1 MKRSSTTTYLTLGL
15 TFLVLGVFGIVTGC
29 SRIQPATETQITT
42 TQLDPQLVFDSEVNS
57 LGSDLQQNSDEL
69 ILKNRLQDEVAIVAS
84 QAFYYPMVDYQQHI
98 SRKAFGQ
105 FIPDDGTDRFTGYH
119 TGDDIEVSDVTA
131 EVPVYAI
138 TDALVTSKQYVSGYG
153 GVVIIE
159 FEDAEGDVY
168 HALYGHVDLASVP
181 FEVGESVARGDQ
193 LAVLG
198 DHESAETDGERKHL
212 HFGIYAYASTEL
224 YAGYVQ
230 DDADLVAW
238 ENPSQFLRDRY
249 AQAPVANLEAD
260 ISAAINSIINETQQ

>member
-1 MKRSSTTTYLTLGL
+1 MKMSIWTRCLTLG
-15 TFLVLGVFGIVTGC
+15 TTVAMVSVVVATAGC
-29 SRIQPATETQITT
+29 SRLQPATENNVSTIQPN
-42 TQLDPQLVFDSEVNS
+42 PQLTFDNELDS
-57 LGSDLQQNSDEL
+57 LGSALEQNSDEL
-69 ILKNRLQDEVAIVAS
+69 ILKNRLQDEVATVAAE
-84 QAFYYPMVDYQQHI
+84 AFYFPMPNYQQNI
-98 SRKAFGQ
+98 TRKAFGQ

-131 EVPVYAI
+131 EVPVYAM

-159 FEDAEGDVY
+159 FEDSEGDVY

-181 FEVGESVARGDQ
+181 FEVGDAVARGEQ
-193 LAVLG
+193 IAILG

-212 HFGIYAYASTEL
+212 HFGIYAYANTEL
-224 YAGYVQ
+224 YAGYVE

-249 AQAPVANLEAD
+249 AKEPAVDLEAD
-260 ISAAINSIINETQQ
+260 ISAAIDDIVNSID